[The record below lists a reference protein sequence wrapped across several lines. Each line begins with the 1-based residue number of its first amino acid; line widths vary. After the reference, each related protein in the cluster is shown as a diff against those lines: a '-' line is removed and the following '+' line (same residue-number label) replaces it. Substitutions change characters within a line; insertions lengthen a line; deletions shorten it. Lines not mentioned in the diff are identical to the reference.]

1 MRRSLWYLIA
11 SSRGGAN
18 RARIIKLL
26 NDRPYNVNQ
35 LAELLDVDYKTIKHH
50 IEVLEDNKVVQAEGE
65 KYGRLYFLSSKME
78 ENYETF
84 LAIWEQLVKK

>member
-11 SSRGGAN
+11 STRGGAN
-18 RARIIKLL
+18 RARIIKFL
-26 NDRPYNVNQ
+26 NDRPYNINQ
-35 LAELLDVDYKTIKHH
+35 LAELLNVDYKTIKHH
-50 IEVLEDNKVVQAEGE
+50 IDVLEDNGIVQAAGE

-84 LAIWEQLVKK
+84 LTIWEEVVKK

>member
-11 SSRGGAN
+11 SSRGGVN

-26 NDRPYNVNQ
+26 NDRPYNINQ

-50 IEVLEDNKVVQAEGE
+50 IDVLEDNEIVQATGE

-78 ENYETF
+78 ENYENF
-84 LAIWEQLVKK
+84 LDVWEQVVKK

>member
-11 SSRGGAN
+11 STRGGAN

-26 NDRPYNVNQ
+26 NDRPYNINQ

-50 IEVLEDNKVVQAEGE
+50 MDVLEDNDIVQAAGK

-84 LAIWEQLVKK
+84 LVIWEEVVKK